1 MQLFLLDHIAIKGND
16 VIIDDPE
23 LRNQA
28 KKVLRLQTADVIFIQ
43 EKNIRYEIELTGLH
57 DLKIF

>member
-1 MQLFLLDHIAIKGND
+1 MQLFLLDHIAIKGNE

-28 KKVLRLQTADVIFIQ
+28 KKVLRLQTGDNIFIQ